1 MMISDHIS
9 IRMSKRKQQ
18 IEKLLAMLSSSSDE
32 DSDDDSFI
40 TPTKKRRST
49 KNRAIGIDGYDGK
62 VDLFTTRRHSLSDLA
77 DLVQASSTTAEKS
90 RYVRYNYSRCLSTPL
105 HREIMFML
113 HIRVDPASL

>member
-1 MMISDHIS
+1 MCHQVGGHDV
-9 IRMSKRKQQ
+9 
-18 IEKLLAMLSSSSDE
+18 EE
-32 DSDDDSFI
+32 DTWRQWEGFPVPD
-40 TPTKKRRST
+40 RAG
-49 KNRAIGIDGYDGK
+49 AIGIDRYDGE
-62 VDLFTTRRHSLSDLA
+62 VELLTTRRHSLSDLA